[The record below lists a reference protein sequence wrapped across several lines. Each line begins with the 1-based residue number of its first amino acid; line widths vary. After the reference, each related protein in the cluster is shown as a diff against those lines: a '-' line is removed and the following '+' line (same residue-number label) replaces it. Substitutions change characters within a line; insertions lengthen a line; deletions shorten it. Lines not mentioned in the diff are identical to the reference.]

1 MHSCPYHCICC
12 AIQVAFVSKRLPS
25 QNRPSLPLWP
35 RKSLQETS
43 SYSMSMPLQ
52 ASASQCGWRACV
64 RSQQQFCRPAGVAS
78 AHSVSTITSSS
89 LNSSSHHSSAC
100 RPITCTSPHDCSSN
114 STEGRR
120 AVLASAAAAAADG
133 FADAGSSSHA
143 HLLQQIQQFISA
155 QYLPIALLCAL
166 TLGAVNPSLGLAASK
181 MHIPALAT
189 FGIFVVQV

>member
-1 MHSCPYHCICC
+1 M
-12 AIQVAFVSKRLPS
+12 
-25 QNRPSLPLWP
+25 
-35 RKSLQETS
+35 
-43 SYSMSMPLQ
+43 
-52 ASASQCGWRACV
+52 
-64 RSQQQFCRPAGVAS
+64 
-78 AHSVSTITSSS
+78 
-89 LNSSSHHSSAC
+89 
-100 RPITCTSPHDCSSN
+100 
-114 STEGRR
+114 
-120 AVLASAAAAAADG
+120 LASAAAAAADG